1 MKFVTRRLR
10 RIPIRVHIQ
19 IAPNR
24 DQTFGQ
30 FLGVRKKRRGY
41 RFSFAARQRLIDFR
55 AIALMAVLCAR

>member
-41 RFSFAARQRLIDFR
+41 RFSFAARQRLIDF
-55 AIALMAVLCAR
+55 